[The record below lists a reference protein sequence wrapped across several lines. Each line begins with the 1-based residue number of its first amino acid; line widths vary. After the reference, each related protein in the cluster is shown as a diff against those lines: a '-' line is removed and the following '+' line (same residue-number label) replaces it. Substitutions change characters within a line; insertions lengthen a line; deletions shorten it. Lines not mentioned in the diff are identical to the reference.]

1 MENALSGKTI
11 VITGATAGIG
21 LAAAE
26 AVILQGGGVIGIGR
40 SPERCQAARARL
52 LALNP
57 QASVAFCMADLAL
70 QSQVRGLRAQI
81 ETQLA
86 AFDKSGLDGLVNN
99 AGTFTTWFSQ
109 TPEGIETQWAVNHL
123 ASFLLSHQLLPLLM
137 AAPAARIITV
147 SSDSHAF
154 GRLDWTD
161 PEQRRHYNGL
171 RAYGNTKLA
180 NILFTLEFNRQ
191 LGTGASVKAF
201 ALDPGLVKTE
211 MGFKGTPA
219 LVRWFWSL
227 RREGGTL
234 PEVPARAILHLLSEP
249 AVMQSDAIYWKD
261 CQPKQPNRR
270 AMNTADAVRLWAL
283 SEAMCGIAREG

>member
-1 MENALSGKTI
+1 MENALSGKII

-21 LAAAE
+21 LATAE
-26 AVILQGGGVIGIGR
+26 AVIREGGSVIGIGR

-52 LALNP
+52 LTINP
-57 QASVAFCMADLAL
+57 QATVAFCMADLAL

-81 ETQLA
+81 EMQLA
-86 AFDKSGLDGLVNN
+86 AFGKTGLDGLVNN

-123 ASFLLSHQLLPLLM
+123 APFLLSHQLLPLLL
-137 AAPAARIITV
+137 AAPAARIVTV

-154 GRLDWTD
+154 GRLDWSD

-191 LGTGASVKAF
+191 MGADASVKAF

-211 MGFKGTPA
+211 MGYKGTPA

-227 RREGGTL
+227 RRQGGTP
-234 PEVPARAILHLLSEP
+234 PEVPARTIIHLLGDP
-249 AVMQSDAIYWKD
+249 AVVQADAIYWKD
-261 CQPKQPNRR
+261 CQPKQPSRR
-270 AMNTADAVRLWAL
+270 ALNTIDAARLWTL
-283 SEAMCGIAREG
+283 SEAMCGIGKEG